1 MVTGGQGASKSVELL
16 DVRGGSICDLP
27 DLPTDKKQH
36 TQNGVHICGGN
47 GGRNWNSCESFL
59 AGSWEHT
66 YNIHH
71 GRYLHVS
78 WKSPLGLHIMGG
90 QWSPRTTS
98 FIPNDALISPETS
111 KEDAIGDHWTLARN
125 SE

>member
-1 MVTGGQGASKSVELL
+1 MSEMF
-16 DVRGGSICDLP
+16 P
-27 DLPTDKKQH
+27 DLAEPIPNTVSPTTH
-36 TQNGVHICGGN
+36 T
-47 GGRNWNSCESFL
+47 WNKVDQDIV
-59 AGSWEHT
+59 EHT